1 MICFIGLTATRLL
14 QLVCRLKPA
23 VAWHY
28 TGDKRDLRLD
38 FLRGFAVLAMVVDHI
53 GGERSWLYAIT
64 GGDRFFISV
73 AELFVFISGLL
84 MGYIYANVITRQ
96 GLAEALMKCLRR
108 AWMLYLLTV
117 TLTLCFAS
125 LLLELGLWWAPEMT
139 AAAWPDFIMSVLTL
153 HRTFYMTDILLLYT
167 LLLLAAVPALFFLAH
182 GYSKSVLACAWG
194 LWALWQ
200 LVPQYAQFPWPI
212 AGNRVFNFPA
222 WQVLFMTA
230 MVIGY
235 HRQQLAQRM
244 TLLFARRVLILSSAL
259 VVGTLL
265 LYIYQPLGT
274 DNVVLINRLFGKADL
289 RLGRLLVFA
298 SFFSFALA
306 LLTVAWQPL
315 SRALNW
321 LFLPLG
327 QNALPAYTLH
337 LGVLALLGKVGP
349 SIVGTSPTTAWHHTL
364 LQTIGIGCLW
374 AALKL
379 QPTVV
384 RQYREWVGKVTGLL
398 AVKRTGSYML
408 GTSV

>member
-14 QLVCRLKPA
+14 QLVCHLKPA

-84 MGYIYANVITRQ
+84 MGCIYANIITRQ

-244 TLLFARRVLILSSAL
+244 TLLFARRVLMLSSAL

-274 DNVVLINRLFGKADL
+274 DNAVLIDRLFGKADL

-306 LLTVAWQPL
+306 LLTVAWKPL

-337 LGVLALLGKVGP
+337 LGVLALLGTVGP
-349 SIVGTSPTTAWHHTL
+349 WIVGTSPTTAWHNTL

-408 GTSV
+408 GTRV

>member
-1 MICFIGLTATRLL
+1 
-14 QLVCRLKPA
+14 
-23 VAWHY
+23 
-28 TGDKRDLRLD
+28 
-38 FLRGFAVLAMVVDHI
+38 MVIDHI

-73 AELFVFISGLL
+73 AEVFVFISGLL
-84 MGYIYANVITRQ
+84 MGCIYADIITRQ
-96 GLAEALMKCLRR
+96 GLEAALMKCLRR
-108 AWMLYLLTV
+108 AWTLYLLTV

-139 AAAWPDFIMSVLTL
+139 AAAWPDFIISVLTL

-167 LLLLAAVPALFFLAH
+167 LLLLAVVPALFFLAH

-230 MVIGY
+230 LVIGY
-235 HRQQLAQRM
+235 HRQYLAQRM
-244 TLLFARRVLILSSAL
+244 TSLFVRRVLILSGAL
-259 VVGTLL
+259 VVGTLI
-265 LYIYQPLGT
+265 LYVYQPLGT
-274 DNVVLINRLFGKADL
+274 DNAVLIDRLFGKADL

-337 LGVLALLGKVGP
+337 LGVLALLEKVGP
-349 SIVGTSPTTAWHHTL
+349 SIMGTSPTTAWHHAL

-384 RQYREWVGKVTGLL
+384 MQYRQWVGKVTGVL
-398 AVKRTGSYML
+398 AGKRTGSYML
-408 GTSV
+408 GTRV